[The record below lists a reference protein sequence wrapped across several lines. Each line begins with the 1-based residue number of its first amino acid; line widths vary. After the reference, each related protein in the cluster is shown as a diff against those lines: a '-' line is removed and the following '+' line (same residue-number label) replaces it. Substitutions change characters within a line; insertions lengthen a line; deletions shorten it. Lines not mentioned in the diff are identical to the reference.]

1 MQAYKGIQK
10 EKEALEASLR
20 VLTASTSAPTSDN
33 IPYEE
38 DEINNDSTI
47 SEGSSN
53 PSALP
58 LSSEKSKLNLQ
69 VLIVI

>member
-10 EKEALEASLR
+10 EKEALEASLN

-33 IPYEE
+33 IPDEE

-58 LSSEKSKLNLQ
+58 LSSEQSKLNLQ

>member
-10 EKEALEASLR
+10 EKEALEASLS

-58 LSSEKSKLNLQ
+58 LSSEQSKLNLQ